1 MYLNYIGENTNDLIK
16 FNFIRLQ
23 KILEI
28 SQNMFVCIILSLLL
42 SIKIDRFMQPLDK
55 SKSKIRII
63 YEIIIQLLI
72 FCILTYYIPKIVKL
86 IPFLFHITDDYIPS
100 KKNESIVGISAAMAI
115 GFRATQVNLLNKIK
129 YIGNFYF

>member
-1 MYLNYIGENTNDLIK
+1 MYLNYIGENATDLIK
-16 FNFIRLQ
+16 FNLIRLQ

-28 SQNMFVCIILSLLL
+28 SQNMFICIILSLLL

-86 IPFLFHITDDYIPS
+86 VPFLFHITDDYIPS